1 METKKTLF
9 GIMAAATMLT
19 SCLNDEGTYRAGF
32 GIESP
37 TSNISYYYA
46 NNVSDSLIFYGY
58 GNWDIIDMNG
68 YDNSWITVP
77 TRQGKGSVLYSQLVN
92 FEQNTTGSGR
102 TAAIQIRDTNHPGEA
117 HVSLAF
123 IQYATRGDGSLGS
136 AADVKSITGSDGSN
150 ITLEYDVLHRPTS
163 VKIQKSEQTLNNLQI
178 SYGKK
183 MMAVKDVKKGLTYS
197 VDCENDYQPQM
208 LISGGDTVGYFSRYY
223 SSMVVAPANYI
234 FNFNFEHRGVL
245 NSSCVTYR
253 FTYGKY
259 SLNPDSLHNCDSLF
273 YYDNQKLMRKL
284 ALSYGEQ
291 DNRYQSV
298 DANQLLLGVEACDP
312 YLLASL
318 FRYARNTSII
328 AEAKN
333 DDEQIQVSATLNADK
348 SIHQLMVKRD
358 DETITYT
365 FNY

>member
-19 SCLNDEGTYRAGF
+19 SCLNDDDTYRAGF

-37 TSNISYYYA
+37 ASNISYYYA
-46 NNVSDSLIFYGY
+46 NNVSDSLIFFGY
-58 GNWDIIDMNG
+58 GDWELSDLSG

-77 TRQGKGSVLYSQLVN
+77 VRSGKGSVLYSQLVS
-92 FEQNTTGSGR
+92 FEQNTTDNGR

-150 ITLEYDVLHRPTS
+150 ITLEYDVLHRPTL

-178 SYGKK
+178 TYGRKQ
-183 MMAVKDVKKGLTYS
+183 MTVKDTKKGVTYS
-197 VDCENDYQPQM
+197 VDCDNDYQPQM
-208 LISGGDTVGYFSRYY
+208 LINSGDTVGYFSRYY
-223 SSMVVAPANYI
+223 SSMAAAPANYI
-234 FNFNFEHRGVL
+234 FNFEHRGIL
-245 NSSCVTYR
+245 SSSCVTYR

-273 YYDNQKLMRKL
+273 YYDNQKLTRKL
-284 ALSYGEQ
+284 ALTYGEQ
-291 DNRYQSV
+291 DNRHQSV
-298 DANQLLLGVEACDP
+298 DVNQLLLGVEACDP

-318 FRYARNTSII
+318 FRYARNTSVI

-333 DDEQIQVSATLNADK
+333 GNEQIQVSATLNADK

-365 FNY
+365 LNY

>member
-19 SCLNDEGTYRAGF
+19 SCLNDDDTYRAGF

-37 TSNISYYYA
+37 ASNISYYYA
-46 NNVSDSLIFYGY
+46 NNVSDSLIFFGY
-58 GNWDIIDMNG
+58 GDWELSDLSD

-77 TRQGKGSVLYSQLVN
+77 IRSGKGSVLYSQLIN
-92 FEQNTTGSGR
+92 FEQNTTDKGR

-150 ITLEYDVLHRPTS
+150 ITLEYDVLHRPTV

-183 MMAVKDVKKGLTYS
+183 QMTVKDTKKGITYS
-197 VDCENDYQPQM
+197 VDCDNDYQPQM
-208 LISGGDTVGYFSRYY
+208 LINSGDTVGYFSRYY
-223 SSMVVAPANYI
+223 SSMAAAPANYI
-234 FNFNFEHRGVL
+234 FNFEHRGIL
-245 NSSCVTYR
+245 SSSCVTYR

-273 YYDNQKLMRKL
+273 YYDNQKLTRKL
-284 ALSYGEQ
+284 ALTYGAQ
-291 DNRYQSV
+291 DNRHQSV
-298 DANQLLLGVEACDP
+298 DVNQLLLGVEACDP

-318 FRYARNTSII
+318 FRYARNTSVI

-333 DDEQIQVSATLNADK
+333 DKEKIQVSATLNSDK

-358 DETITYT
+358 DEKITYT
-365 FNY
+365 LNY

>member
-19 SCLNDEGTYRAGF
+19 SCVNDEGNFRAGF

-37 TSNISYYYA
+37 SSNISYYYA

-58 GNWDIIDMNG
+58 GNWDLIDLSG

-77 TRQGKGSVLYSQLVN
+77 IRTGKGSVLYSQELG
-92 FEQNTTGSGR
+92 FKQNTTDLSR

-117 HVSLAF
+117 HISLAF

-136 AADVKSITGSDGSN
+136 AADVKSITGSDDSN
-150 ITLEYDVLHRPTS
+150 ITLEYDTLHRPTL
-163 VKIQKSEQTLNNLQI
+163 VKIQKAEQTLNNLQI
-178 SYGKK
+178 TYGKK
-183 MMAVKDVKKGLTYS
+183 QMTVKDIKKGITYS
-197 VDCENDYQPQM
+197 VDCDKDYQPQL
-208 LISGGDTVGYFSRYY
+208 LINSGDTVGYFNRFY
-223 SSMVVAPANYI
+223 SSMAVAPANYI
-234 FNFNFEHRGVL
+234 FNFEHRGVQT
-245 NSSCVTYR
+245 SSCVTYR

-259 SLNPDSLHNCDSLF
+259 SLNPDSLHNCDSIF
-273 YYDNQKLMRKL
+273 YYDNQKLTRKL

-291 DNRYQSV
+291 DNRHQSV

-333 DDEQIQVSATLNADK
+333 DKENIQVSATLNADK
-348 SIHQLMVKRD
+348 SIHQLMVRRD